1 MSQAKVPLT
10 EIKDF
15 IKKYQR
21 LTDEELLFEANRL
34 SSDIASKTNVSETT
48 HKIPSIAL
56 GAVASERA
64 LGLSPYDEQLIGA
77 WYISSGTIT
86 EMKTGEGKTLTA
98 AIAVIYDAL
107 KGSGVH
113 VVTVNDYLAER
124 DATQLAPLFEMLG
137 LTVGYIYPKQIKS
150 DKQKAYLCD
159 ITYGTNSEFGFD
171 YLRDNMVVFANQRVQ
186 RGLSFAVIDEV
197 DSILIDEARTPLI
210 IASQALES
218 GSQYEMMDNVVR
230 QLLKDEDV
238 EVDMSIKS
246 CNLTT
251 QGIEKVQRIL
261 GLDNLY
267 SPENISLVH
276 YLDNA
281 LKAHFAMFI
290 DKDYVVQDEK
300 VEIIDTF
307 TGRVLAG
314 RRYSNGLHQAL
325 EAKERVPLQNETYTS
340 ATITYQNYFKMYD
353 KLSGMTGTAYGNRKE
368 FKHTYGLTV
377 KRVPTHKPV
386 IRIDNAD
393 KLFVNLKAKDK
404 AIIEKIKE
412 VHATGQPILVGS
424 GSVEAN
430 ERLSALLKAE
440 HIKHEVL
447 NAKQHKRE
455 AEIIAKAGQK
465 GAITLATNMAG
476 RGTDILLGKGVAKLG
491 GLFVLGTERH
501 ESRRIDDQLRGRSG
515 RQGDP
520 GETQFYVSFEDDLMI
535 SYGGERAKRLAET
548 LDENETVQGKLFN
561 FFINQAQHR
570 VEGNSFDMRK
580 QVLEFDEVLQ
590 IHRERIYADREKV
603 ISEWAN
609 YQDYLEGVFER
620 VVTRI
625 VEDNFY
631 DKDVLLD
638 MIRSYLVEPHQL
650 SLETVNTFHSKKALI
665 DFLLSVVDNRY
676 KVKTSKYDN
685 NVLCHFESNMVLMAI
700 DSEWANHIDQ
710 MSKLKDIIG
719 LQASAGIKP
728 ITAYQREG
736 FRLFNETK
744 WAIEFAITRFC
755 LKNPISQFLERVQTN
770 R

>member
-1 MSQAKVPLT
+1 MSQSKVPLR

-15 IKKYQR
+15 IKTYQT
-21 LTDEELLFEANRL
+21 LTDEELMFEANRL
-34 SSDIASKTNVSETT
+34 SSDIASKTNVSEAT

-77 WYISSGTIT
+77 WYIASGTIT

-107 KGSGVH
+107 KGFGVH

-150 DKQKAYLCD
+150 EKQKAYLCD

-230 QLLKDEDV
+230 QLLKDHDV

-251 QGIEKVQRIL
+251 QGIEKVQNIL

-290 DKDYVVQDEK
+290 DKDYVVQNEK

-386 IRIDNAD
+386 IRIDNPD

-412 VHATGQPILVGS
+412 VNATGQPILVGS

-440 HIKHEVL
+440 RIKHEVL

-476 RGTDILLGKGVAKLG
+476 RGTDILLGKGVAELG

-548 LDENETVQGKLFN
+548 LDEQETVQGKLFN
-561 FFINQAQHR
+561 FFINQTQHR

-603 ISEWAN
+603 ISDWAN

-631 DKDVLLD
+631 DKETLLD
-638 MIRSYLVEPHQL
+638 MIHSYLVEPHQL
-650 SLETVNTFHSKKALI
+650 SLETINTFHSKKALL

>member
-48 HKIPSIAL
+48 HKIPSIAI

-251 QGIEKVQRIL
+251 QGIEKVQSIL

-281 LKAHFAMFI
+281 LKAHFSMFI

-386 IRIDNAD
+386 IRIDNPD

-476 RGTDILLGKGVAKLG
+476 RGTDILLGKGVVELG

-631 DKDVLLD
+631 DKETLLD
-638 MIRSYLVEPHQL
+638 MIHSYLVEPHQL
-650 SLETVNTFHSKKALI
+650 SLETINTFHSKKALI

>member
-1 MSQAKVPLT
+1 MSQAKAPLT

-34 SSDIASKTNVSETT
+34 SSDIASKTNVSETI
-48 HKIPSIAL
+48 HKTPSIAL

-64 LGLSPYDEQLIGA
+64 LGLPPYDEQLIGA
-77 WYISSGTIT
+77 WHISSGTIT

-124 DATQLAPLFEMLG
+124 DATQLSPLFEMLG

-210 IASQALES
+210 IASQSLES

-251 QGIEKVQRIL
+251 QGIEKVQSIL

-290 DKDYVVQDEK
+290 DKDYVVQNEK

-386 IRIDNAD
+386 IRIDNPD

-412 VHATGQPILVGS
+412 VHATRQPILVGS

-476 RGTDILLGKGVAKLG
+476 RGTDILLGKGVAELG

-631 DKDVLLD
+631 DKETLLD
-638 MIRSYLVEPHQL
+638 MIHSYLVEPHQL
-650 SLETVNTFHSKKALI
+650 SLETINTFHSKKALI
-665 DFLLSVVDNRY
+665 DFLSSVVDNRY

-719 LQASAGIKP
+719 LQASVGIKP